1 MRLFGHP
8 VHAMLIHFPVA
19 LWPAH
24 AAMHLFAS
32 RLPAGVGA
40 VAGFWLLVAGVALGW
55 LALGAGALDLWKFW
69 RAREEKPLNVGIVHG
84 AVNGS
89 VLLGFTCLLAAEYP
103 DYPTIVHGA
112 RFLLAEAALLVA
124 MIVGNYVGATIV
136 APGKKAP

>member
-1 MRLFGHP
+1 
-8 VHAMLIHFPVA
+8 MLVHFPVA

-24 AAMHLFAS
+24 AALHVFAS

-40 VAGFWLLVAGVALGW
+40 VAGFWLLGAGVALGW
-55 LALGAGALDLWKFW
+55 LALCAGAFDLREFW
-69 RAREEKPLNVGIVHG
+69 RARDETRFNAGVVHG

-103 DYPTIVHGA
+103 SYPAIVHGV

-124 MIVGNYVGATIV
+124 MIVGNYFGAAIV
-136 APGKKAP
+136 WPRQDPR